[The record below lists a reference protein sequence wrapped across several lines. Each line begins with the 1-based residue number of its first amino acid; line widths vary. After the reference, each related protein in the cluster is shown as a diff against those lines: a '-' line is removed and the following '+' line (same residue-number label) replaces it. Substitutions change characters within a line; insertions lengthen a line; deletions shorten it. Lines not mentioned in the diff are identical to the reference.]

1 MELDDIQIFHDSH
14 NLELR
19 NPFGAVSVGN
29 KVRIRLWTSKRCS
42 AYINIINLLIILKK
56 IALKLQ

>member
-42 AYINIINLLIILKK
+42 AYINLINFYNNQIDS
-56 IALKLQ
+56 

>member
-29 KVRIRLWTSKRCS
+29 KCDQIMDSKRCS
-42 AYINIINLLIILKK
+42 AYINLKIFITIRIK
-56 IALKLQ
+56 FK